1 MKNIKEISRKSNHIE
16 TGFACGPIGFEA
28 IDAEI
33 TIEVDG
39 QIVYLL
45 GQWESETGEYAFEA
59 TKESIY
65 DIIVKDYDLGSDE
78 EKAAFDALDRI
89 RAGAIKDDVMF
100 QPYYDQLTEMLHAE
114 MEAHD
119 IDWEDDD
126 EEDDE

>member
-1 MKNIKEISRKSNHIE
+1 MKNIKEISRKSRYHIE

-65 DIIVKDYDLGSDE
+65 DIIVKDYALGSDE
-78 EKAAFDALDRI
+78 EKVAFDELDRI
-89 RAGAIKDDVMF
+89 REVCI
-100 QPYYDQLTEMLHAE
+100 
-114 MEAHD
+114 
-119 IDWEDDD
+119 
-126 EEDDE
+126 EDDEDFKPFYKELKKMIREEKKAHS